1 MNRCAE
7 CKGKGLCGRPR
18 CPIVSRFQA
27 SLSTKP
33 SDTYMGEAP
42 SVFVGSR
49 GFPRMIAGPLLTGE
63 ADSPKEWL
71 RRGYSIE
78 DIVGVRARTIRGSGT
93 IASVEDA
100 IHEVALSPVPVDVE
114 ARFDRPVRF
123 DLSFDGT
130 MAPVG
135 MKGSLA
141 GLAVLDNAKPERP
154 VDRVTSDNDLRASDA
169 IRLLY
174 DEGID
179 EHRITQLLSAGL
191 LGVKRHAVPTRWAIT
206 AVDDMLSV
214 GLRVQIARA
223 PSLDTIRLFSAE
235 IFANQI
241 IALLVPGAWRF
252 EMIEQWEKQSIWS
265 PEAETIIVD
274 GEKNTKRDYSP
285 IAGAYYSGRLG
296 VQEYLTQNGCSA
308 RVLLIRRIRSD
319 YWAPLGTWVI
329 REAVRQAMKGKPET
343 FESLDAAVRRVCQ
356 IMGSRQWLRHS
367 TLIPEIRTQRTL
379 FDFSTKL

>member
-1 MNRCAE
+1 
-7 CKGKGLCGRPR
+7 
-18 CPIVSRFQA
+18 
-27 SLSTKP
+27 
-33 SDTYMGEAP
+33 
-42 SVFVGSR
+42 
-49 GFPRMIAGPLLTGE
+49 
-63 ADSPKEWL
+63 
-71 RRGYSIE
+71 
-78 DIVGVRARTIRGSGT
+78 VRARTIRGSGT

-135 MKGSLA
+135 MKGSLMGIA
-141 GLAVLDNAKPERP
+141 ILDNAKPERP

-169 IRLLY
+169 VRVLY

-206 AVDDMLSV
+206 AVDDMLSA
-214 GLRVQIARA
+214 GLRAQIARA

-235 IFANQI
+235 LFANQI

-274 GEKNTKRDYSP
+274 GEKNTKRGYSP
-285 IAGAYYSGRLG
+285 IAGAYYSARLG
-296 VQEYLTQNGCSA
+296 VQEYLTQNGRSA
-308 RVLLIRRIRSD
+308 SVVLIRRIRSD

-343 FESLDAAVRRVCQ
+343 FESLDTAIGRVCQ
-356 IMGSRQWLRHS
+356 IMGSRQWLRQS
-367 TLIPEIRTQRTL
+367 TLIPEIRTQTRL
-379 FDFSTKL
+379 FDF